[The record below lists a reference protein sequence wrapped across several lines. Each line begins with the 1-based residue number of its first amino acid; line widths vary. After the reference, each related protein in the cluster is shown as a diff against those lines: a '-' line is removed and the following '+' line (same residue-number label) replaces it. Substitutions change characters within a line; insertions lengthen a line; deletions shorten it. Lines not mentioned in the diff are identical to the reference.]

1 LHDKGGK
8 LKRFIDF
15 WKNIRY
21 SLWLMPAVIV
31 FIAIAMALIAVDIDT
46 GISKQALSGWPH
58 IFGSSADGARAILQV
73 IAGAMMTVA
82 AMTFSITVLVLSL
95 GASQYTPRIIR
106 TFMGNRPTQAVLG
119 VFVGIFAYCLVVLR
133 TIRGGNDAFN
143 PSIAV
148 TLAIVLALVGVGF
161 LVYFIHHIA
170 SSIQASA
177 IASSVAADTIHA
189 IEKIYP
195 DHLTD
200 QAERDGQRDRDDMK
214 HRQWYPVISNRTG
227 YVQTVD
233 LKSLTAFA
241 VEHSLTVRMEKPVGA
256 FVADGLTIAS
266 VDRPPHDEM
275 VRKLNQAYT
284 ISHYRTLELDAASG
298 IRQLVDIALK
308 AMSPA
313 MNDTTTAVMCI
324 DFLSAIMIKLAPRC
338 IVADPCFSDG
348 ALKVLTNGICFE
360 DFMNEAFVQIREY
373 AQENT
378 AIYVALLHAF
388 ETIANATTNASRKAY
403 IREQVALLMTYAR
416 RYLRMHDQRER
427 VEKDHLKMLSALQH

>member
-1 LHDKGGK
+1 

-21 SLWLMPAVIV
+21 SLWLIPALIV
-31 FIAIAMALIAVDIDT
+31 FIAIVLALIAVDIDT
-46 GISKQALSGWPH
+46 AISERTLANWPH

-73 IAGAMMTVA
+73 IAGAVMTVA

-106 TFMGNRPTQAVLG
+106 TFMGNRPTQTVLG
-119 VFVGIFAYCLVVLR
+119 VFVGVFAYCLVVLR
-133 TIRGGNDAFN
+133 TIRGGSDAFN

-195 DHLTD
+195 DHLAD
-200 QAERDGQRDRDDMK
+200 QPERDRQGDREEMK
-214 HRQWYPVISNRTG
+214 RHRWYPVASDRTG

-233 LKSLTAFA
+233 LKALTAFA
-241 VEHSLTVRMEKPVGA
+241 DKHKLIVRMEKPVGA
-256 FVADGLTIAS
+256 FVADGLAIAS
-266 VDRPPHDEM
+266 VNIPPHDDM
-275 VRKLNQAYT
+275 ARKLNQAYT
-284 ISHYRTLELDAASG
+284 ISHYRTLELDAGSG
-298 IRQLVDIALK
+298 VRQLVDIALK

-313 MNDTTTAVMCI
+313 MNDTTTAIMCI
-324 DFLSAIMIKLAPRC
+324 DYLSAIMIKLAPRC
-338 IVADPCFSDG
+338 IVADWCFSNG
-348 ALKVLTNGICFE
+348 ELKVVTNAIGFG
-360 DFMNEAFVQIREY
+360 DFLKQAFDQIREY
-373 AQENT
+373 AQENA
-378 AIYVALLHAF
+378 AIYVAMLQAF
-388 ETIANATTNASRKAY
+388 ETIANVIDNASRKTHIANHV
-403 IREQVALLMTYAR
+403 QLVMTYAR
-416 RYLRMHDQRER
+416 RCLQMADQIAR
-427 VEKDHLKMLSALQH
+427 VEKEHLKTLKALQN